1 MGEKHHLRP
10 LPVKS
15 LFPAEKA
22 EGIVERRHLLV
33 FLVVILG
40 LVVSPA
46 ELQVLIQTQTTSPVD
61 LVGWE

>member
-1 MGEKHHLRP
+1 MVVKRHSRPHL
-10 LPVKS
+10 KIC
-15 LFPAEKA
+15 LFPAEKT

-61 LVGWE
+61 LGGWE